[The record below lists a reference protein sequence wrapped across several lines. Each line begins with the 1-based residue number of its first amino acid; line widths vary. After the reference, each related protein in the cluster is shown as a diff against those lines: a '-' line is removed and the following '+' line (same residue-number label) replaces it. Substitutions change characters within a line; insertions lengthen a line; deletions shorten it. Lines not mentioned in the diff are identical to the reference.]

1 MITMTYETICQGFE
15 FADSFVIP
23 PLVQLRNQESVS
35 ENEKYE
41 EHTFPYLSY
50 SLPWSS
56 NALQN

>member
-1 MITMTYETICQGFE
+1 MTYETICQGFE